1 MHAVRL
7 TRSHHGLELYF
18 PPLRNPG
25 AALMLAL
32 FGVSC
37 FIPGFFATIAVAP
50 LSEYGPG
57 GMIAIWLM
65 SIFILPFIAF
75 GLSFVALA
83 VYQVANS
90 LTVIVTDAEIRS
102 QRRIFGI
109 ALRERRML
117 TADITALDALTSM
130 RYRWPREE
138 ISYYNLVAKTKSGAG
153 LTLMEAYRTGR
164 LAQLRSRKVTVAE
177 SLRGEALME
186 QMKAEIIGAA
196 RLERLA
202 TRKEEKT
209 RDQ

>member
-1 MHAVRL
+1 LPAGTPQPLGNAVRL
-7 TRSHHGLELYF
+7 TRSHHGVELYF

-37 FIPGFFATIAVAP
+37 FIPGFFAAIAVAP

-57 GMIAIWLM
+57 GVIAIWLM

-90 LTVIVTDAEIRS
+90 LEVSVTATEIRS
-102 QRRIFGI
+102 RRRIFGI
-109 ALRERRML
+109 ALRERRVL
-117 TADITALDALTSM
+117 TGDVSALDALTSL

-138 ISYYNLVAKTKSGAG
+138 TSYYNLVARARSGAG
-153 LTLMEAYRTGR
+153 SMMEAHRTGR
-164 LAQLRSRKVTVAE
+164 LALWRNRNVTVAE
-177 SLRGEALME
+177 GFGE
-186 QMKAEIIGAA
+186 KHSWK
-196 RLERLA
+196 R
-202 TRKEEKT
+202 
-209 RDQ
+209 